1 MTGSHE
7 HADSTPES
15 RSAGAAAVSEA
26 FAFRCG
32 ELADVA
38 AITALI
44 RRAFEVHV
52 AGLGRVPRPMLAD
65 YRAML
70 ETHDIRVAQDA
81 RGTIVGALVLELGAD
96 HVYIDSVA
104 VEPHLQGRGIG
115 RRLLALA
122 EEVAL
127 ERATPVLR
135 LHVSALWTANLALYR
150 SLGYREVSR
159 APDVNAERLLYEKR
173 IGSEPR

>member
-1 MTGSHE
+1 MSG
-7 HADSTPES
+7 
-15 RSAGAAAVSEA
+15 AAVSEA
-26 FAFRCG
+26 FAFRCA

-65 YRAML
+65 YR
-70 ETHDIRVAQDA
+70 
-81 RGTIVGALVLELGAD
+81 
-96 HVYIDSVA
+96 
-104 VEPHLQGRGIG
+104 
-115 RRLLALA
+115 
-122 EEVAL
+122 
-127 ERATPVLR
+127 
-135 LHVSALWTANLALYR
+135 
-150 SLGYREVSR
+150 EVSR